1 MADRHRALPAG
12 LVSVRYLHSTVRQ
25 VTDLVQSLRYN
36 TAVAALMTYTNGLHA
51 RPRLHAEEVSSFL
64 RLLAPFAPHLAEEL
78 WARLGYAYS
87 IHQQPF
93 PVADPVLLTRATDS
107 VVVQINGRTRG
118 VVQLPVGLTTGGGA
132 AGSGPAVRRQAR
144 AGPC

>member
-107 VVVQINGRTRG
+107 ALQAAGRLSAVKPVLDHADIRG
-118 VVQLPVGLTTGGGA
+118 VIYVPGRILNLVLG
-132 AGSGPAVRRQAR
+132 
-144 AGPC
+144 